1 MGGGGGRE
9 VGGGK
14 EELIDRAQVLAVCA
28 CATSSPVW
36 QAESHLQAHT
46 ARGRAIST
54 QSPRAQP
61 PAARARTHARAAGA
75 LPPSPGPQLQEAQL
89 AKDGLGG
96 VPNRSQ
102 TRRVGTAHASSSHK
116 AATSPKTHT
125 RHHWP
130 ESTCG
135 NLAAHPH
142 IHAQGAFCAP
152 KLCESLSTRDT

>member
-61 PAARARTHARAAGA
+61 PAARARAHTRARSRSTPALAWPAAA
-75 LPPSPGPQLQEAQL
+75 
-89 AKDGLGG
+89 
-96 VPNRSQ
+96 R
-102 TRRVGTAHASSSHK
+102 GTAGKGWAG
-116 AATSPKTHT
+116 
-125 RHHWP
+125 R
-130 ESTCG
+130 G
-135 NLAAHPH
+135 
-142 IHAQGAFCAP
+142 AQQV
-152 KLCESLSTRDT
+152 SD

>member
-61 PAARARTHARAAGA
+61 PAARARAHTRAQQEHSRPRLARSCKRHSWQRMGWEGCPTG
-75 LPPSPGPQLQEAQL
+75 LR
-89 AKDGLGG
+89 LGG
-96 VPNRSQ
+96 WAQPTPALR
-102 TRRVGTAHASSSHK
+102 TRLLRPLKRTPAITGQNPPV
-116 AATSPKTHT
+116 
-125 RHHWP
+125 
-130 ESTCG
+130 E
-135 NLAAHPH
+135 
-142 IHAQGAFCAP
+142 I
-152 KLCESLSTRDT
+152 